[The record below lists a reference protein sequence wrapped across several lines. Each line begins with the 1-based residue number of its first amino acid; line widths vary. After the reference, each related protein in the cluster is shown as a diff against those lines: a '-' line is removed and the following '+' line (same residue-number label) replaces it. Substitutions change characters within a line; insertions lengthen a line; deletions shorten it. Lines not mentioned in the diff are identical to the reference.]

1 MLNIRITLLILIAF
15 MSGIGVLV
23 AILTRPPAAPQQAIY
38 VNGVVITMDAV
49 NTVAEAVLVRE
60 GQIEAVGTSDALLA
74 RIDDEAVVVDLR
86 GRTLIPGFVDAHGH
100 FPGSGQTVFSVDL
113 NSPPIGSVTD
123 IGELIEELIN
133 FAGQRSDGWVVGHG
147 YDDTLLAEKRHPTRD
162 DLDRV
167 SMDRPVAIVH
177 VSGHLAVV
185 NTVALGIL
193 GIDESTPDPSGG
205 VIVRDPQS
213 ADGRRPNGVLE
224 ETAARSVWQYTLDL
238 GVMDGVRMTTQAAAE
253 YLSVGVTT
261 ASAGGMPITV
271 AKLLGVLSRLN
282 QFPQRVA
289 LFPLFEEVGE
299 DLLSGEIVLDDFADA
314 RVSAPRVK
322 IIADGSIQ
330 GYTGYLSEPYYVPF
344 KGDASYRG
352 YPSVQRDELF
362 RQVAGLFANR
372 IQVAIHCNG
381 DASID
386 DGLDAIEAAMNLHPW
401 AEARPLIIHAQ
412 MTRLDQIERMA
423 ALGVTPSFFSA
434 HTYYWGDRHAAIFMG
449 PERAAN
455 MSPARWALEAGV
467 RFSSHLDTPVT
478 PMLPLQAVWSQVNR
492 ESTAGV
498 VIGPNQ
504 RIDRLSALR
513 AVTIDAA
520 WQVFMDDEIG
530 SIEPGKRADLVV
542 LSDNPLSAENIRS
555 IKVDRT
561 IIDGATVYI
570 RP

>member
-1 MLNIRITLLILIAF
+1 MNWRVTTLILISF
-15 MSGIGVLV
+15 ITGLGVLV
-23 AILTRPPAAPQQAIY
+23 AILARPPAAPHHELY
-38 VNGVVITMDAV
+38 VNGVVITMDAS
-49 NTVAEAVLVRE
+49 NTVAGAVLVRA
-60 GQIEAVGTSDALLA
+60 GQIEAVGSSEDLVS
-74 RIDDEAVVVDLR
+74 RIDDDTVVVDLR
-86 GRTLIPGFVDAHGH
+86 GRALMPGFIDAHGH

-113 NSPPIGSVTD
+113 NSPPIGRVTD
-123 IGELIEELIN
+123 MEGLLGSLSA
-133 FAGQRSDGWVVGHG
+133 FAMQRRDGWVVGHG

-162 DLDRV
+162 DLDRI
-167 SMDRPVAIVH
+167 STSRPVAIVH

-185 NTVALGIL
+185 NTVGLDIL
-193 GIDESTPDPSGG
+193 GIDESTPDPLGG
-205 VIVRDPQS
+205 VIVRDPLS

-224 ETAARSVWQYTLDL
+224 ETAARAVWEYTLDL
-238 GVMDGVRMTTQAAAE
+238 GVMDGLRMTTQAAAE

-261 ASAGGMPITV
+261 ASAGGMPTSV
-271 AKLLGVLSRLN
+271 AKLLGLLSRLN

-299 DLLSGEIVLDDFADA
+299 ALLSEELTLDAFAA
-314 RVSAPRVK
+314 GKVSVPRVK

-330 GYTGYLSEPYYVPF
+330 GYTGYLSEPYYSPF
-344 KGDASYRG
+344 KGDPLYRG
-352 YPSVQRDELF
+352 YPSVPREELL
-362 RQVAGLFANR
+362 RQVSGLYEKR

-386 DGLDAIEAAMNLHPW
+386 DGLDAIEAAMKAHPW
-401 AEARPLIIHAQ
+401 PDARPLIIHAQ

-449 PERAAN
+449 PGRAAN

-478 PMLPLQAVWSQVNR
+478 PMLPLQAVWSQISR

-498 VIGPNQ
+498 VIGPEQ
-504 RIDRLSALR
+504 RIDRTSALR

-520 WQVFMDDEIG
+520 WQVFMDDKIG

-542 LSDNPLSAENIRS
+542 LSDNPLTAGDVRS

-561 IIDGATVYI
+561 VIDGATVYS
-570 RP
+570 RL

>member
-1 MLNIRITLLILIAF
+1 MNWRVTTLILISF
-15 MSGIGVLV
+15 ITGLGVLV
-23 AILTRPPAAPQQAIY
+23 AILARPPAAPHHELY
-38 VNGVVITMDAV
+38 VNGVVITMDAS
-49 NTVAEAVLVRE
+49 NTVAEAVLVRA
-60 GQIEAVGTSDALLA
+60 GQIEAVGSSEDLVS
-74 RIDDEAVVVDLR
+74 RIDDDTVVVDLR
-86 GRTLIPGFVDAHGH
+86 GRALMPGFIDAHGH

-113 NSPPIGSVTD
+113 NSPPIGRVTD
-123 IGELIEELIN
+123 MEGLLGSLSA
-133 FAGQRSDGWVVGHG
+133 FAKQRRDGWVVGHG

-162 DLDRV
+162 DLDRI
-167 SMDRPVAIVH
+167 STSRPVAIVH

-185 NTVALGIL
+185 NTVGLDIL
-193 GIDESTPDPSGG
+193 GIDESTPDPLGG
-205 VIVRDPQS
+205 VIVRDPLS

-224 ETAARSVWQYTLDL
+224 ETAARAVWEYTLDL

-261 ASAGGMPITV
+261 ASAGGMPTSV
-271 AKLLGVLSRLN
+271 AKLLGLLSRLN

-299 DLLSGEIVLDDFADA
+299 ALLSEELTLDAFAA
-314 RVSAPRVK
+314 GKVSVPRVK

-330 GYTGYLSEPYYVPF
+330 GYTGYLSEPYYAPF
-344 KGDASYRG
+344 KGDPLYRG
-352 YPSVQRDELF
+352 YPSVPREELL
-362 RQVAGLFANR
+362 RQVSGLYERR

-386 DGLDAIEAAMNLHPW
+386 DGLDAIEAAMKAHPW
-401 AEARPLIIHAQ
+401 PDARPLIIHAQ

-449 PERAAN
+449 PGRAAN

-478 PMLPLQAVWSQVNR
+478 PMLPLQAVWSQISR

-498 VIGPNQ
+498 VIGPEQ
-504 RIDRLSALR
+504 RIDRTSALR

-520 WQVFMDDEIG
+520 WQVFMDDKIG

-542 LSDNPLSAENIRS
+542 LSDNPLTAGDVRS

-561 IIDGATVYI
+561 VIDGATVYS
-570 RP
+570 RL

>member
-1 MLNIRITLLILIAF
+1 MNWRVTTLILISF
-15 MSGIGVLV
+15 ITGLGVLV
-23 AILTRPPAAPQQAIY
+23 AILARPPAAPHHELY
-38 VNGVVITMDAV
+38 VNGVVITMDAS
-49 NTVAEAVLVRE
+49 NTVAEAVLVRA
-60 GQIEAVGTSDALLA
+60 GQIEAVGSSEDLVS
-74 RIDDEAVVVDLR
+74 RIDDDTVVVDLR
-86 GRTLIPGFVDAHGH
+86 GRALMPGFIDAHGH

-113 NSPPIGSVTD
+113 NSPPIGRVTD
-123 IGELIEELIN
+123 MEGLLGSLSA
-133 FAGQRSDGWVVGHG
+133 FAKQRRDGWVVGHG

-162 DLDRV
+162 DLDRI
-167 SMDRPVAIVH
+167 STSRPVGIVH

-185 NTVALGIL
+185 NTVGLDIL
-193 GIDESTPDPSGG
+193 GIDESTPDPLGG
-205 VIVRDPQS
+205 VIVRDPLS

-224 ETAARSVWQYTLDL
+224 ETAARAVWEYTLDL

-261 ASAGGMPITV
+261 ASAGGMPTSV
-271 AKLLGVLSRLN
+271 AKLLGLLSRLN

-299 DLLSGEIVLDDFADA
+299 ALLSEELTLDAFAA
-314 RVSAPRVK
+314 GKVSVPRVK

-330 GYTGYLSEPYYVPF
+330 GYTGYLSEPYYAPF
-344 KGDASYRG
+344 KGDPLYRG
-352 YPSVQRDELF
+352 YPSVPREELL
-362 RQVAGLFANR
+362 RQVSGLYERR

-386 DGLDAIEAAMNLHPW
+386 DGLDAIEAAMKAHPW
-401 AEARPLIIHAQ
+401 PDARPLIIHAQ

-449 PERAAN
+449 PGRAAN

-478 PMLPLQAVWSQVNR
+478 PMLPLQAVWSQISR

-498 VIGPNQ
+498 VIGPEQ
-504 RIDRLSALR
+504 RIDRTSALR

-520 WQVFMDDEIG
+520 WQVFMDDKIG

-542 LSDNPLSAENIRS
+542 LSDNPLTAGDVRS

-561 IIDGATVYI
+561 VIDGATVYS
-570 RP
+570 RL

>member
-1 MLNIRITLLILIAF
+1 MNWRVTTLILISF
-15 MSGIGVLV
+15 ITGLGVLV
-23 AILTRPPAAPQQAIY
+23 AILARLPAAPHHELY
-38 VNGVVITMDAV
+38 VNGVVITMDAS
-49 NTVAEAVLVRE
+49 NTVAEAVLVRA
-60 GQIEAVGTSDALLA
+60 GQIEAVGSSEDLVS
-74 RIDDEAVVVDLR
+74 RIDDDTVVVDLR
-86 GRTLIPGFVDAHGH
+86 GRALMPGFIDAHGH

-113 NSPPIGSVTD
+113 NSPPIGRVTD
-123 IGELIEELIN
+123 MEGLLGSLSA
-133 FAGQRSDGWVVGHG
+133 FAKQRRDGWVVGHG

-162 DLDRV
+162 DLDRI
-167 SMDRPVAIVH
+167 STSRPVAIVH

-185 NTVALGIL
+185 NTVGLDIL
-193 GIDESTPDPSGG
+193 GIDESTPDPLGG
-205 VIVRDPQS
+205 VIVRDPLS

-224 ETAARSVWQYTLDL
+224 ETAARAVWEYTLDL

-261 ASAGGMPITV
+261 ASAGGMPTSV
-271 AKLLGVLSRLN
+271 AKLLGLLSRLN

-299 DLLSGEIVLDDFADA
+299 ALLSEELTLDAFAA
-314 RVSAPRVK
+314 GKVSVPRVK

-330 GYTGYLSEPYYVPF
+330 GYTGYLSEPYYAPF
-344 KGDASYRG
+344 KGDPLYRG
-352 YPSVQRDELF
+352 YPSVPREELL
-362 RQVAGLFANR
+362 RQVSGLYERR

-386 DGLDAIEAAMNLHPW
+386 DGLDAIEAAMKAHPW
-401 AEARPLIIHAQ
+401 PAARPLIIHAQ

-449 PERAAN
+449 PGRAAN

-478 PMLPLQAVWSQVNR
+478 PMLPLQAVWSQISR

-498 VIGPNQ
+498 VIGPEQ
-504 RIDRLSALR
+504 RIDRTSALR

-520 WQVFMDDEIG
+520 WQVFMDDKIG

-542 LSDNPLSAENIRS
+542 LSDNSLTAGDVRS

-561 IIDGATVYI
+561 VIDGATVYS
-570 RP
+570 RL

>member
-1 MLNIRITLLILIAF
+1 MNLRVTALILISFLA
-15 MSGIGVLV
+15 GVAVLI
-23 AILTRPPAAPQQAIY
+23 AILVRPPAAPEKALY
-38 VNGVVITMDAV
+38 VNGVVLTMDPL
-49 NTVAEAVLVRE
+49 NTVAEAVLVQE
-60 GQIEAVGTSDALLA
+60 GEIVAIGKSSDLMS
-74 RIDDEAVVVDLR
+74 RVDEDTLVVDLR
-86 GRTLIPGFVDAHGH
+86 GRTLMPGFVDAHGH
-100 FPGSGQTVFSVDL
+100 FPGSGQTVFSADL
-113 NSPPIGSVTD
+113 NSPPIGEVNNMA
-123 IGELIEELIN
+123 ELIARLGA
-133 FAGQRSDGWVVGHG
+133 FADRRSEGWIVGHG

-167 SMDRPVAIVH
+167 SAERPVAIVH

-185 NTVALGIL
+185 NSVGLEIL
-193 GIDESTPDPSGG
+193 GIDESTVDPEGG
-205 VIVRDPQS
+205 VIVRDPLS

-224 ETAARSVWQYTLDL
+224 ETAARAVWEYTLDL
-238 GVMDGVRMTTQAAAE
+238 GIVDGVKMTTQAAAE

-261 ASAGGMPITV
+261 ASAGGMPLSV
-271 AKLLGVLSRLN
+271 AKLLGLLSSLN

-299 DLLSGEIVLDDFADA
+299 DLLSGALVLDALGDA
-314 RVSAPRVK
+314 RVSVPRVK

-330 GYTGYLSEPYYVPF
+330 GYTGYLSEPYYRPF
-344 KGDASYRG
+344 KGDAAYRG
-352 YPSVQRDELF
+352 YPSVPREELF
-362 RQVAGLFANR
+362 RQVAGLYERR

-386 DGLDAIEAAMNLHPW
+386 DGLDAIAAAAQAYPW
-401 AEARPLIIHAQ
+401 PEARPLIIHAQ

-423 ALGVTPSFFSA
+423 ELGVTPSFFSA

-455 MSPARWALEAGV
+455 MSPARWAQEAGV
-467 RFSSHLDTPVT
+467 RFSSHMDTPVT

-498 VIGPNQ
+498 VIGPGQ
-504 RIDRLSALR
+504 TIDRLSALR

-520 WQVFMDDEIG
+520 WQVFMDDQIG

-542 LSDNPLSAENIRS
+542 LSDNPLTAVDMRS

-561 IIDGATVYI
+561 VIDGATVYS
-570 RP
+570 RL